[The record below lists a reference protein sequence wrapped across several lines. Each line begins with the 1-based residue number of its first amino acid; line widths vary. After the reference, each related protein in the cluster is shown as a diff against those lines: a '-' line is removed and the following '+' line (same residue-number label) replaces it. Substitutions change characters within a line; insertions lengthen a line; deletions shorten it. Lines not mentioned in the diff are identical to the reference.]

1 MIKKLFSF
9 DYTKK
14 TNKMPNWK
22 DLLGTGKVVV
32 FSKSYCPYCTEVANV
47 LDTIEVEYTKIEV
60 DLEWSPH
67 DEQKLKT
74 ESKQNTFPNVFVG
87 NTHIGGCDSTKAKI
101 NNGSLF
107 NILDTEGVAYNK

>member
-1 MIKKLFSF
+1 MRKFFSF
-9 DYTKK
+9 DKINIP
-14 TNKMPNWK
+14 NKMPNWK
-22 DLLGTGKVVV
+22 DLLGTGKVLV

-60 DLEWSPH
+60 DLEWSPN

-87 NTHIGGCDSTKAKI
+87 NTHIGGCDATKAKI

-107 NILDTEGVAYNK
+107 DILDSEGVSYNK